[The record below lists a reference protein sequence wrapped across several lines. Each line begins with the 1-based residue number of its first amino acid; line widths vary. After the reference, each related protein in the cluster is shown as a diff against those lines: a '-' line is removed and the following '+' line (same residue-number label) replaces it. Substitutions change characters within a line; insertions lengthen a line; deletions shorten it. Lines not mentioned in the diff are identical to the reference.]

1 MASRCCGNRLS
12 LPNQY
17 DTKTPRASVLSAAAK
32 KPRFASV
39 YQGRS
44 LPAGSFVPGG
54 LASRIK
60 LHSVRLEMPLEKFL
74 KFQEKNFGKFLR
86 SFPTADFAFRTPAKS
101 KKT

>member
-17 DTKTPRASVLSAAAK
+17 DTKTPRASLSFGGCQEAA
-32 KPRFASV
+32 V

-44 LPAGSFVPGG
+44 LPAGSFVPDG

-74 KFQEKNFGKFLR
+74 KFHGKNFGKFLR
-86 SFPTADFAFRTPAKS
+86 SFPTADFAFRTSAKS